1 VNGLQLPWL
10 APAATIVSL
19 VWAGWLALGA
29 ETGGDVPGGDRGGFP
44 DDERTLP
51 LARRFHLAHLTVLF
65 FAGMAGSATVE
76 WWSAAGVELVLRLGL
91 VLALVWIVGDLLPR
105 VVAEVAPAFTL
116 SAGRGAGHSLFLLS
130 PLFKVAAWADRRGR
144 DRSEVE
150 EQATTPE
157 NDVPAVR
164 GLFTLAETTVAEIMT
179 PRIDIVAVDTPAAAD
194 DVVETLRQSEYARLL
209 VFDGTP
215 DEVVGI
221 LYAKDVL
228 SARLH
233 EGASI
238 EWHGLI
244 RPATFVPVGK
254 RLDRQLQEF
263 QLSHHHMAVVVDEHG
278 GTAGIVTLEDILEEI
293 VGEIQ
298 DEHDADE
305 VAEITEVDAST
316 WLVEGVTPLA
326 DLEALVGQDFGRE
339 DVSTVGG
346 LVMAEFGRVPS
357 ARESLHLAGY
367 RLTVNQMVGRRVQR
381 VLVYRL
387 PAGEGHL
394 PAEEAS

>member
-1 VNGLQLPWL
+1 MNGLQLPWL
-10 APAATIVSL
+10 PPVATLVSL
-19 VWAGWLALGA
+19 VWAAWLALGA
-29 ETGGDVPGGDRGGFP
+29 ETGGDVPGADRSGHP
-44 DDERTLP
+44 DHEKALP

-65 FAGMAGSATVE
+65 FAGVAGSATVE

-105 VVAEVAPAFTL
+105 VVAEVAPHFTQM
-116 SAGRGAGHSLFLLS
+116 AARGAGYSLFLMA
-130 PLFKVAAWADRRGR
+130 PLFTVAAWADRRGR
-144 DRSEVE
+144 NRSVVE
-150 EQATTPE
+150 EQATAPE
-157 NDVPAVR
+157 NDAPAVR
-164 GLFTLAETTVAEIMT
+164 GLFSLAGTTVAEIMT
-179 PRIDIVAVDTPAAAD
+179 PRIDIVAVDTAATGD
-194 DVVETLRQSEYARLL
+194 DVVHTLRKSEYARLL
-209 VFDGTP
+209 VYDGTP
-215 DEVVGI
+215 DEVIGI
-221 LYAKDVL
+221 LYAKDLL
-228 SARLH
+228 SARST

-238 EWHGLI
+238 DWQKLV
-244 RPATFVPVGK
+244 RPAAFVPVGK

-298 DEHDADE
+298 DEQDTDE
-305 VAEITEVDAST
+305 VAEITEVDSST

-346 LVMAEFGRVPS
+346 LVMAEFGRVPT

-381 VLVYRL
+381 VLVFRL
-387 PAGEGHL
+387 PVGDGHL
-394 PAEEAS
+394 SAREAS

>member
-1 VNGLQLPWL
+1 MPWL
-10 APAATIVSL
+10 PPVATVVSL
-19 VWAGWLALGA
+19 VWAAWLALGA
-29 ETGGDVPGGDRGGFP
+29 ETRGDIPGADHGGNAPREGM
-44 DDERTLP
+44 LP

-65 FAGMAGSATVE
+65 FAGVAGGATVG

-105 VVAEVAPAFTL
+105 VVAEVAPAVAQ
-116 SAGRGAGHSLFLLS
+116 SAGRSAERTLFLVS
-130 PLFKVAAWADRRGR
+130 PLFTVAAWADRRGR
-144 DRSEVE
+144 NRSAVE
-150 EQATTPE
+150 EQATSLDSE
-157 NDVPAVR
+157 VPAVR
-164 GLFTLAETTVAEIMT
+164 GLFALAETTVAEIMT
-179 PRIDIVAVDTPAAAD
+179 PRIDIVAVDTAATGD
-194 DVVETLRQSEYARLL
+194 DVVDTLRQSEYARLL

-228 SARLH
+228 SARSH
-233 EGASI
+233 AGASI
-238 EWHGLI
+238 DWHDLI
-244 RPATFVPVGK
+244 RPATFVPEGK

-263 QLSHHHMAVVVDEHG
+263 QRSHQHMAVVVDEHG

-298 DEHDADE
+298 DEHDTDE

-381 VLVYRL
+381 VLVHRL
-387 PAGEGHL
+387 PAGEGRL
-394 PAEEAS
+394 PVEEAS

>member
-1 VNGLQLPWL
+1 MNGLQLPWL
-10 APAATIVSL
+10 PPVATVVGL
-19 VWAGWLALGA
+19 VWAAWLALGA
-29 ETGGDVPGGDRGGFP
+29 ETGGDVPGADNGGHT
-44 DDERTLP
+44 DGEGVLP

-65 FAGMAGSATVE
+65 LAGVAGSATVA
-76 WWSAAGVELVLRLGL
+76 WWTAAGVELVVRLGL

-105 VVAEVAPAFTL
+105 VVAEVAPAFAR
-116 SAGRGAGHSLFLLS
+116 SAGRGAERSLFLMA
-130 PLFKVAAWADRRGR
+130 PLFSVAAWADRRGR
-144 DRSEVE
+144 DRPVIVE
-150 EQATTPE
+150 QPSAPE

-164 GLFTLAETTVAEIMT
+164 GLFALAETSVAEIMT
-179 PRIDIVAVDTPAAAD
+179 PRIDIVAVDTAATGE
-194 DVVETLRQSEYARLL
+194 DVVETLRNSEYARLL
-209 VFDGTP
+209 AYDGTP

-228 SARLH
+228 SARSH
-233 EGASI
+233 AGAAI
-238 EWHGLI
+238 DWHDLI
-244 RPATFVPVGK
+244 RPATFVPEGK

-263 QLSHHHMAVVVDEHG
+263 QRSHHHMAVVVDEHG

-298 DEHDADE
+298 DEHDIDE
-305 VAEITEVDAST
+305 VAEIQEVDAST

-357 ARESLHLAGY
+357 ARESLLLAGY
-367 RLTVNQMVGRRVQR
+367 RLTVNHMVGRRVQR
-381 VLVYRL
+381 VLVHRL
-387 PAGEGHL
+387 SAGDGHQAKEEG
-394 PAEEAS
+394 S

>member
-1 VNGLQLPWL
+1 M
-10 APAATIVSL
+10 VSL
-19 VWAGWLALGA
+19 VWAAWLALGA
-29 ETGGDVPGGDRGGFP
+29 ETGGDVPGADRGGIP
-44 DDERTLP
+44 EDERMLP

-65 FAGMAGSATVE
+65 FAGVAGSATVE

-91 VLALVWIVGDLLPR
+91 VLAMVWIIGDLLPR
-105 VVAEVAPAFTL
+105 VVAEVAPALTE
-116 SAGRGAGHSLFLLS
+116 SAGRGAGHTLFLLS
-130 PLFKVAAWADRRGR
+130 PLFTVAAWADRRGR
-144 DRSEVE
+144 DRSAVE
-150 EQATTPE
+150 EQTPAPE

-164 GLFTLAETTVAEIMT
+164 GLFALAETTVAEIMT
-179 PRIDIVAVDTPAAAD
+179 PRIDIVAVDTAATGD
-194 DVVETLRQSEYARLL
+194 DMVDTLRKSEYARLL

-215 DEVVGI
+215 DEVIGI

-228 SARLH
+228 SARSH

-238 EWHGLI
+238 DWHALV
-244 RPATFVPVGK
+244 RPATFVPEGK
-254 RLDRQLQEF
+254 RLDRQLQDF
-263 QLSHHHMAVVVDEHG
+263 QRSRQHMAVVVDEHG

-298 DEHDADE
+298 DEQDTDE
-305 VAEITEVDAST
+305 VAEITEVVAST

-394 PAEEAS
+394 PVKEAS

>member
-10 APAATIVSL
+10 PPVATVVSL
-19 VWAGWLALGA
+19 VWAAWLALGA
-29 ETGGDVPGGDRGGFP
+29 ETGGDIPGAGNDGQPEG
-44 DDERTLP
+44 ERVLP

-65 FAGMAGSATVE
+65 FAGVAGSSTVE

-91 VLALVWIVGDLLPR
+91 VLALVWIVGDLIPR
-105 VVAEVAPAFTL
+105 VVAEVAPAFAQ
-116 SAGRGAGHSLFLLS
+116 SAGRGAGRSLFLMS
-130 PLFKVAAWADRRGR
+130 PLFNVAAWADRRGR
-144 DRSEVE
+144 DRSVVE
-150 EQATTPE
+150 EQATVPE

-164 GLFTLAETTVAEIMT
+164 GLFALAETTVAEIMT
-179 PRIDIVAVDTPAAAD
+179 PRIDIVAVDTPATGD
-194 DVVETLRQSEYARLL
+194 DVVNTLRKSEYARLL
-209 VFDGTP
+209 VYDDTP
-215 DEVVGI
+215 DDVIGI

-228 SARLH
+228 SARSR

-238 EWHGLI
+238 DWHDLV
-244 RPATFVPVGK
+244 RPATFVPEGK
-254 RLDRQLQEF
+254 RLDRQLQDF
-263 QLSHHHMAVVVDEHG
+263 QRSRQHMAVVVDEHG

-298 DEHDADE
+298 DEQDTDE

-381 VLVYRL
+381 VLVSRL
-387 PAGEGHL
+387 PEGEGHL
-394 PAEEAS
+394 PVEEAS